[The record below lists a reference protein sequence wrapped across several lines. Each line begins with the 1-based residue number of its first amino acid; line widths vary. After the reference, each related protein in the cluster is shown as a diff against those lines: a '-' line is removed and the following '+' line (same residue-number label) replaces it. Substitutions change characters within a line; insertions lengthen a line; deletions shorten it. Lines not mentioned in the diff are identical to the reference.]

1 MYSQREACPDL
12 AVNSLL
18 VLSKVEIVISLPSR
32 RASMSASRI
41 GSVTLILNG
50 SILRCLARKM
60 IPFAHVIDLDDD
72 EPVTLFLLKI
82 HNCSIYLY
90 DLMRCIHSEFQ
101 FKSLQGCTLW
111 CTPGSVTMRRKYYV
125 LLPSAGSN
133 TTFAPHN
140 QGTQSA
146 P

>member
-1 MYSQREACPDL
+1 MCQREACPNA
-12 AVNSLL
+12 AVNPVL
-18 VLSKVEIVISLPSR
+18 VLSKVEIVISLPSRTTR

-90 DLMRCIHSEFQ
+90 DLMRCIHYEFINNL
-101 FKSLQGCTLW
+101 KVYRGALYGALQ
-111 CTPGSVTMRRKYYV
+111 V
-125 LLPSAGSN
+125 L
-133 TTFAPHN
+133 
-140 QGTQSA
+140 
-146 P
+146 